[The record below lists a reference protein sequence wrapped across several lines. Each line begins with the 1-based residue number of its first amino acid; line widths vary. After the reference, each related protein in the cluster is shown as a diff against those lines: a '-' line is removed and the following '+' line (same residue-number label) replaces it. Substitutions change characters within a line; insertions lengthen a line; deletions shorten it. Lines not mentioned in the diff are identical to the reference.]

1 MLNVAVFVGK
11 QSKIRLKHTKSYRAV
26 TEKEFLRLLEYSS
39 DISLG
44 IIEIDDNATDDTIS
58 NIVKLVDYCESTL
71 NKKIILMSYKSDV
84 NMDFVA
90 YSNRELQDL
99 IEAETGYDVSTYVK
113 KNPFSDDAVDTS
125 ISLSDKVLSSSADFD
140 IADEVVDESDE
151 KIEVVKVIQKVD
163 ESSIES
169 DRVKELEALTLEL
182 KNKLSKSVMVNND
195 LENLRDSLV
204 KSKNEAENEV
214 IRLTS
219 ELESSKL
226 RVIELE
232 SNNYDGEIE
241 RLTKEL
247 DFYKI
252 KVSGI
257 KEIEEK
263 LRELTSLCDEKDNKI
278 KELEKD
284 IVDIEKKDRESELL
298 KELNI
303 KRADTSRFLDKLYLD
318 LKNTVSVLRTKDSDL
333 SKALSEITELKD
345 SNSSLKSSLD
355 STADR
360 EKELVKKINDIENK
374 YKTDKSL
381 LEDRL
386 SKLGNDFNTANRQLE
401 TYKSK
406 ISSADASIAQNEVL
420 KTKLDITEKELKSR
434 IAIIADKDIEI
445 KRLKQNSGKK
455 EVVTVGVEK
464 VFSEFKYK
472 GKAKIINVFGGGSF
486 GVTNLA
492 YSISNRLK
500 GKVLFLDLDIS
511 NPKSDKYTKK
521 NPMVNVSNVP
531 SSLYKTGVGVLYSCG
546 IDKFISDY
554 DRLVIKVIKTKNL
567 ELTWIS
573 GLYSTIK
580 LENIDYTEE
589 FLNYLGNQYDYILID
604 SGKVGYSS
612 LSDSLIKSLCDI
624 SHKSLVVSNND
635 SYTTRGISLALNK
648 LKITEVGWIINLSN
662 NSVISEKSKKSM
674 NSSDFCILPFSN
686 SIFGTDKP
694 MVDDSNINGRLV
706 TYISRFNLEVNNG
719 L

>member
-44 IIEIDDNATDDTIS
+44 IIEIDANATDDTIS

-318 LKNTVSVLRTKDSDL
+318 LKNTVSVLRTKDSEL
-333 SKALSEITELKD
+333 SKALNEITELKD

-554 DRLVIKVIKTKNL
+554 DKLAIKVIKTKNL

-580 LENIDYTEE
+580 LENIDY
-589 FLNYLGNQYDYILID
+589 IVID

-635 SYTTRGISLALNK
+635 SFTTRGISLALNK
-648 LKITEVGWIINLSN
+648 LKITGVGWIINLSN

-694 MVDDSNINGRLV
+694 IVDDSNINGRLV
-706 TYISRFNLEVNNG
+706 TYLSRFNLEVNSG